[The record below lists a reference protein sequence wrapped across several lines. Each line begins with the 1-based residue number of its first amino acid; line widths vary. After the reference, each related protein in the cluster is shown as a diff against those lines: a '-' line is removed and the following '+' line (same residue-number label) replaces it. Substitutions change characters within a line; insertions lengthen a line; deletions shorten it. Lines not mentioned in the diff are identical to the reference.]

1 MKRVAW
7 FLSIAAHNWLS
18 SRRWE
23 IQNWI
28 CSGWKG
34 IEILPHLVQKLGKS
48 FPNFLC
54 LGITGCSKYHSHWQ
68 FSLPALCR
76 SAKRQKRQPFSFSS
90 ILSFLPCFF
99 TFPAR
104 ITRRPPITPHTGV
117 PSSCYLLQLNLMP
130 SSQEGSQNPSREK
143 PQREVLVQPTPAASS
158 RPAGQRELPPGYSCS
173 QGQPLLHSIDEKPHD
188 APGQRGSFWVTR
200 EVSTPRQ
207 VLPHS
212 LTPHRQKEAS

>member
-1 MKRVAW
+1 M
-7 FLSIAAHNWLS
+7 
-18 SRRWE
+18 
-23 IQNWI
+23 
-28 CSGWKG
+28 
-34 IEILPHLVQKLGKS
+34 QKLGKS

-188 APGQRGSFWVTR
+188 APGQRGSF
-200 EVSTPRQ
+200 
-207 VLPHS
+207 
-212 LTPHRQKEAS
+212 